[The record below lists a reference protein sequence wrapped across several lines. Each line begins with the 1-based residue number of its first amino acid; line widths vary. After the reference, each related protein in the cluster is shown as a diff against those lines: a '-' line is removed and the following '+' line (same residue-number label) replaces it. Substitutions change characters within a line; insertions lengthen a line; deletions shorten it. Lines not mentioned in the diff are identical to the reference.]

1 MANIADILQDASWP
15 DDYPASVGF
24 VRRQLYVG
32 RALVCGYLHEG
43 EFYPDTDYDEPF
55 AHVDERIF
63 VDVPTGQAY
72 RWNGASY
79 VGVSVTTS
87 DDLSAVHYDRDD
99 GKGAAE
105 KAQARTNI
113 GAADAAAL
121 ATLQSTV
128 GGITPK
134 VAGWDA
140 AKAKVDDPA
149 APASG
154 SAKLT
159 TAGLV
164 FTWATA
170 YFASMNVQWS
180 KVVNRPTTLAG
191 YGIAD
196 AVKKVK
202 LGTGTA
208 VAPDGDG
215 VVTLPAA
222 DVNDPN
228 ALKIDGSQTLTPG
241 QKSNVLSALGI
252 SGSSP
257 APVVSAAEA
266 VAGYW
271 TSHGSDMTNAEK
283 TVLLEK
289 LVNYIVAKE
298 GLS

>member
-1 MANIADILQDASWP
+1 MANIADILQDSSWP

-24 VRRQLYVG
+24 VRRQMYMG

-55 AHVDERIF
+55 APVDERIF

-72 RWNGASY
+72 RWDGTSY

-87 DDLSAVHYDRDD
+87 NDLSAVHYNGPD

-105 KAQARTNI
+105 RAQARSNI
-113 GAADAAAL
+113 GAASQEAL
-121 ATLQSTV
+121 STLV
-128 GGITPK
+128 GVVAGVTPK

-140 AKAKVDDPA
+140 AKTKVDDPA

-164 FTWATA
+164 FTWATT

-180 KVVNRPTTLAG
+180 KVAGRPTTLAG

-202 LGTGTA
+202 VGDAEA
-208 VAPDGDG
+208 VSPDSNG
-215 VVTLPAA
+215 VVNLPAA
-222 DVNDPN
+222 SISDPN
-228 ALKIDGSQTLTPG
+228 ALKIDGTQTLTAA

-252 SGSSP
+252 SGGSP

-271 TSHGSDMTNAEK
+271 GSHGSDMTNAEK
-283 TVLLEK
+283 TALLEK